1 MLSINVK
8 INGNKYTYPKGTSLL
23 DISKDFQ
30 SEFKEKII
38 VGMVDGSICDL
49 SYNVFNNS
57 EVVFYDRTSSIG
69 NKVYESG
76 LLFILSIAFKE
87 VLNSRITV
95 KYSLDTGIF
104 IKTEKLI
111 SSDDLDTIKNKV
123 KEICEANY
131 PIDKLLIN
139 RKEAI
144 GYYEKLGELDKSE
157 LLKYNT
163 NTNVNLYKLNS
174 TYDYFFNNLPVS
186 TNYIDD
192 FKLTL
197 IDRNS
202 FVVTYPNI
210 YTNKLVYKHHEKL
223 FETFKAYSDWCS
235 ALGINSICDL
245 NKIISEGNISDY
257 ILLAESYQNQGLYE
271 MTKRIYC
278 DKNIKVVLISGPSSS
293 GKTTFSKKLQL
304 LLRGCGLHPKTIS
317 IDDYFVD
324 RDKTPLDDEGNL
336 DYESI
341 NAIKLDQFNR
351 DLNKLLNGEKVKIPT
366 YNFILGKGEYID
378 EPMELGNNEIL
389 IIEGLHALNNEL
401 TSLVPKKYKYKIYLS
416 PLVTMNLD
424 NHNRIRTTDV
434 RILRRIIRDNRTRG
448 YSVSASLESWQRVRR
463 GEEANVFPFQD
474 EADAIF
480 NTSLF
485 YELGVLKTYVE
496 PLLFKVEEDDKNY
509 KEAVRLLNL
518 LKNILPIPSDFIPKD
533 SILRE
538 FVGNS
543 YFEK

>member
-8 INGNKYTYPKGTSLL
+8 INGEKYTYPKGTSLL
-23 DISKDFQ
+23 EISKDFQ

-38 VGMVDGSICDL
+38 VGMVDGLVCDL
-49 SYNVFNNS
+49 SHNVFNNS
-57 EVVFYDRTSSIG
+57 EIVFYDRTSTIG

-76 LLFILSIAFKE
+76 LLFVLSIAFKE
-87 VLNSRITV
+87 VLKSKIIV

-104 IKTEKLI
+104 VKTEKLI
-111 SSDDLDTIKNKV
+111 SSDDLDIIKAKV
-123 KEICEANY
+123 KEISDANY

-144 GYYEKLGELDKSE
+144 SYYEKLGELDKSE

-163 NTNVNLYKLNS
+163 NTNVNLYKLNN
-174 TYDYFFNNLPVS
+174 TYDYFFTNLPVS

-210 YTNKLVYKHHEKL
+210 YSNKLTYKHHEKL
-223 FETFKAYSDWCS
+223 FNSFKEYSTWCS
-235 ALGINSICDL
+235 KLNINSICDL
-245 NKIISEGNISDY
+245 NKIISEGNINDY
-257 ILLAESYQNQGLYE
+257 ILLAESYQNQGIYE
-271 MTKRIYC
+271 IVRRIYN
-278 DKNIKVVLISGPSSS
+278 DKNIKIILISGPSSS
-293 GKTTFSKKLQL
+293 GKTTFSRKLQL
-304 LLRGCGLHPKTIS
+304 LLKGCGLSPKTIS

-324 RDKTPLDDEGNL
+324 RDKTPLDEDGNY
-336 DYESI
+336 DYESLK
-341 NAIKLDQFNR
+341 AIRVDQFNR
-351 DLNKLLNGEKVKIPT
+351 DLNKLLDGDKVKIPT
-366 YNFILGKGEYID
+366 YNFILGKSEYIE
-378 EPMELGNNEIL
+378 EPMELKNNDIL

-401 TSLVPKKYKYKIYLS
+401 TSLVPKRYKYKIYLS

-424 NHNRIRTTDV
+424 NHNRIKTTDV

-448 YSVSASLESWQRVRR
+448 YDCSASLESWQRVRK
-463 GEEANVFPFQD
+463 GEEQNVFPFQD
-474 EADAIF
+474 EADVIF
-480 NTSLF
+480 NTSLL

-496 PLLFKVEEDDKNY
+496 PLLFKVNEDDKNY

-518 LKNILPIPSDFIPKD
+518 LKNVLTIPSDFIPRD

-538 FVGNS
+538 FIGNS